1 LPTHPLK
8 LLQHQAIKVVR
19 HIKIVGLLEHSLGAQ
34 PGQLGRSETKQQ
46 LQGDLFRLSQQKDRL
61 EAEIKIVWAE
71 VAQTLR

>member
-1 LPTHPLK
+1 
-8 LLQHQAIKVVR
+8 
-19 HIKIVGLLEHSLGAQ
+19 VGLLEHSLGAQ
-34 PGQLGRSETKQQ
+34 PSQLGRAKTHQQ